1 MEMDSHE
8 PTPPTSSRRG
18 FLAILV
24 IGGAAG
30 VGWRLARGRAVPA
43 PRVVRQSRMLMGTM
57 VNLTVVSGDRLA
69 AESAAEAAFDRM
81 AGLEAKLSR
90 WHPDSEVS
98 VLNRTGQL
106 DSAGDDL
113 LAIIEL
119 SRRISRLS
127 DGAFDITVLPL
138 LELYKRHKETAAG
151 LPSAAA
157 VQSVLELV
165 DYRQLKVDGRR
176 VSFDVP
182 GMGITIDG
190 AGKGYI
196 VDEGVKELVRAGF
209 SNVLLEAGGDLVATG
224 QKRPGQPWR
233 IGIRSP
239 RQGSAGGPVMLDVVD
254 RAVAT
259 SGDYM
264 QAFTADYEHHHIID
278 PRTGYSSA
286 ELASCTLLAPTAAEA
301 DALATM
307 AMVLGPGRTEQIL
320 KQLPGREGYL
330 ISKDLEVT
338 KTAGFVT
345 V

>member
-1 MEMDSHE
+1 
-8 PTPPTSSRRG
+8 
-18 FLAILV
+18 
-24 IGGAAG
+24 
-30 VGWRLARGRAVPA
+30 
-43 PRVVRQSRMLMGTM
+43 MGTM

-286 ELASCTLLAPTAAEA
+286 ELASCTLTAPTAAEA

-307 AMVLGPGRTEQIL
+307 AMVLGPG
-320 KQLPGREGYL
+320 
-330 ISKDLEVT
+330 
-338 KTAGFVT
+338 
-345 V
+345 

>member
-1 MEMDSHE
+1 
-8 PTPPTSSRRG
+8 
-18 FLAILV
+18 
-24 IGGAAG
+24 
-30 VGWRLARGRAVPA
+30 
-43 PRVVRQSRMLMGTM
+43 MGTM
-57 VNLTVVSGDRLA
+57 VNLTIVCDDLPA
-69 AESAAEAAFDRM
+69 AESAAQATFDRM
-81 AGLEAKLSR
+81 SRLDVKLSR
-90 WHPDSEVS
+90 WQPDSEIS

-106 DSAGDDL
+106 DSASDDL
-113 LAIIEL
+113 LAIVEL

-138 LELYKRHKETAAG
+138 LELYKRQKETDGG
-151 LPSAAA
+151 LPADTA
-157 VQSVLELV
+157 VQETLELV

-176 VSFDVP
+176 VHFEVP

-190 AGKGYI
+190 AGKGYV
-196 VDEGVKELVRAGF
+196 VDEGVKELVGAGF
-209 SNVLLEAGGDLVATG
+209 PNVLLEAGGDLVASG
-224 QKRPGQPWR
+224 QKEPGRPWR

-239 RQGSAGGPVMLDVVD
+239 REESSGELVRFDVVD

-259 SGDYM
+259 SGDYL
-264 QAFTADYEHHHIID
+264 QAFTEDYKHHHIID
-278 PRTGYSSA
+278 PRTGHSPA
-286 ELASCTLLAPTAAEA
+286 ELASCTLTAPTAVEA

-320 KQLPGREGYL
+320 EELPGREGYL